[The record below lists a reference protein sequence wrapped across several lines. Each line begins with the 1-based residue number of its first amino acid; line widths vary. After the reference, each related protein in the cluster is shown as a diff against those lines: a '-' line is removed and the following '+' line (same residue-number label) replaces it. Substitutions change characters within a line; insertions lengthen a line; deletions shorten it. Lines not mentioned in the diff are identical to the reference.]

1 MSFPENLPFG
11 PIAGPMEA
19 MSMRDRPTE
28 MPDIQLLLGQDDAH
42 LSHRVAIADWL
53 AALPYPAAAFSF
65 EDNRLSMVAT
75 NAPFG
80 NCFTCSNPGEA
91 ERPHAAEW
99 RRRIV
104 QSVLS
109 GRDSEGF
116 ELRRDGMLGPE
127 YFYCTVGRLPEP
139 DGEPNL
145 FLFTALDRT
154 SDRTI
159 EKNLRRELLS
169 DGLTALPNRT
179 GFGEEIEDRLT
190 NTPWPDN
197 AQFGILAIDLSR
209 FSRVNESLGPMAGDE
224 LLITVAK
231 RLKSSLRQGD
241 VLARIGGND
250 FAIFARLNNGL
261 SDALHIVQRIRDSLS
276 YPIRLSDLQIR
287 VDCAIGCA
295 LSTSLTEDP
304 EDVVRKA
311 QAAVK
316 IAKRSGKVEIYRNG
330 VLKEAQ
336 RRFSVESR
344 LRDALAQGGLTLA
357 FQPLIHLQ
365 TGEITGFEALAR
377 WEDEELGH
385 VSPAEFIAVAEE
397 SGLIT
402 PLGRW
407 AAYEAAQA
415 LSRWDAKFGQA
426 LPVGVNVNLSPI
438 QMARDDVASMFEE
451 ALRYA
456 GISGKRL
463 TAELTESAI
472 VADPEKARKLLFALK
487 DLHMPIA
494 MDDFG
499 TGYSNLASLHSLPI
513 DILKIDRSFVT
524 SMLEDRDK
532 EIMVRTI
539 LSLAESLGLHVT
551 AEGIETQQLA
561 HALQNLGCWQGQ
573 GYYFAR
579 PMAEGD
585 AYDYWRARWNFE
597 TV

>member
-1 MSFPENLPFG
+1 MESTSVRNLPVIQTSG
-11 PIAGPMEA
+11 TPLAGGDGA
-19 MSMRDRPTE
+19 H
-28 MPDIQLLLGQDDAH
+28 PDCAYGV
-42 LSHRVAIADWL
+42 SEWL
-53 AALPYPAAAFSF
+53 AALPQLAAI
-65 EDNRLSMVAT
+65 LSYENSEITFKQGNARFVAV
-75 NAPFG
+75 FR
-80 NCFTCSNPGEA
+80 SNTDRGQGA
-91 ERPHAAEW
+91 DRATKEW
-99 RRRIV
+99 RERAVAFI
-104 QSVLS
+104 QS
-109 GRDSEGF
+109 GRDSESF
-116 ELRRDGMLGPE
+116 ELRRDGKLGPE
-127 YFYCTVGRLPEP
+127 YFMCTLGRLAAAEGHPEHY
-139 DGEPNL
+139 
-145 FLFTALDRT
+145 LFTAIDRT
-154 SDRTI
+154 SERTI

-179 GFGEEIEDRLT
+179 GFGEEIDDRLANGSWSDT
-190 NTPWPDN
+190 S
-197 AQFGILAIDLSR
+197 QFGIIAIDLSR

-261 SDALHIVQRIRDSLS
+261 SDALHIVQRIKEALS
-276 YPIRLSDLQIR
+276 SPIRLSDLQIR

-295 LSTSLTEDP
+295 LSLNLDDDP
-304 EDVVRKA
+304 DDVVRKA

-336 RRFSVESR
+336 RRFSIESR

-377 WEDEELGH
+377 WNDEELGN
-385 VSPAEFIAVAEE
+385 VSPVEFIAVAEE

-451 ALRYA
+451 ALRYSGIA
-456 GISGKRL
+456 GSRL

-472 VADPEKARKLLFALK
+472 IADPDKARKLLVALK
-487 DLHMPIA
+487 GLQMPIA

-499 TGYSNLASLHSLPI
+499 TGFSNLASLHSLPI
-513 DILKIDRSFVT
+513 DILKIDRSFVST
-524 SMLEDRDK
+524 MLENHDK
-532 EIMVRTI
+532 AVIVRTI
-539 LSLAESLGLHVT
+539 LSLAESLNLKVT
-551 AEGIETQQLA
+551 AEGIETQALA
-561 HALQNLGCWQGQ
+561 HALQQMGCWQGQ
-573 GYYFAR
+573 GYHFAR
-579 PMAEGD
+579 PMAEND
-585 AYDYWRARWNFE
+585 AFDYWRARWNFE
-597 TV
+597 TI

>member
-1 MSFPENLPFG
+1 MDSVSVRNWTVDTTDDTP
-11 PIAGPMEA
+11 
-19 MSMRDRPTE
+19 
-28 MPDIQLLLGQDDAH
+28 LLGEGETHPAQ
-42 LSHRVAIADWL
+42 RMPFTDWL
-53 AALPYPAAAFSF
+53 AALPQAAAILTCDDSGIASINGNLPFRTAFGEPADRRQTNKPATEWRDRVIAFVQSGRASDSF
-65 EDNRLSMVAT
+65 EM
-75 NAPFG
+75 
-80 NCFTCSNPGEA
+80 
-91 ERPHAAEW
+91 
-99 RRRIV
+99 RR
-104 QSVLS
+104 
-109 GRDSEGF
+109 EGK
-116 ELRRDGMLGPE
+116 LGPE
-127 YFYCTVGRLPEP
+127 YFLCTIGRLP
-139 DGEPNL
+139 DRQGMKAQY
-145 FLFTALDRT
+145 LFTAIDRT
-154 SDRTI
+154 TERTI

-179 GFGEEIEDRLT
+179 GFGEEIDDRIA
-190 NTPWPDN
+190 NSAWPDS
-197 AQFGILAIDLSR
+197 AQFGIIAIDLSR

-261 SDALHIVQRIRDSLS
+261 SDALHIVQRIRESMS
-276 YPIRLSDLQIR
+276 MPIRLSDLQIR

-295 LSTSLTEDP
+295 LSINQDDDP
-304 EDVVRKA
+304 DDVVRKA

-316 IAKRSGKVEIYRNG
+316 IAKRTGKVEIYRNG

-336 RRFSVESR
+336 RRFSIESR
-344 LRDALAQGGLTLA
+344 LRDALARGGLTLA
-357 FQPLIHLQ
+357 YQPLIHLP

-377 WEDEELGH
+377 WEDEELGF

-415 LSRWDAKFGQA
+415 LSRWDAKFGQP
-426 LPVGVNVNLSPI
+426 LSVGVNVNLSPI

-451 ALRYA
+451 ALRYSGVA
-456 GISGKRL
+456 GHRL
-463 TAELTESAI
+463 TAEITESAI
-472 VADPEKARKLLFALK
+472 VADPDKARKLLVALK
-487 DLHMPIA
+487 DLQMPIA

-524 SMLEDRDK
+524 SMLEDHDK
-532 EIMVRTI
+532 QVIVRTI
-539 LSLAESLGLHVT
+539 LSLAESLNLKVT

-561 HALQNLGCWQGQ
+561 HALQQMGCWQGQ
-573 GYYFAR
+573 GYYFAKA
-579 PMAEGD
+579 MTEAE

-597 TV
+597 TI

>member
-1 MSFPENLPFG
+1 MSVRNWPVKKTKIEPRCG
-11 PIAGPMEA
+11 
-19 MSMRDRPTE
+19 
-28 MPDIQLLLGQDDAH
+28 DDAAH
-42 LSHRVAIADWL
+42 PEQGLDIGHWL
-53 AALPYPAAAFSF
+53 AALPQSAGILSYEPKGLSIVAGNNRFMKRVDLYRERTSGEDGSDEGWLDRVAAFVESDQDSISF
-65 EDNRLSMVAT
+65 E
-75 NAPFG
+75 
-80 NCFTCSNPGEA
+80 
-91 ERPHAAEW
+91 
-99 RRRIV
+99 I
-104 QSVLS
+104 
-109 GRDSEGF
+109 
-116 ELRRDGMLGPE
+116 RRDGNLGPE
-127 YFYCTVGRLPEP
+127 YFMCTLGRLPP
-139 DGEPNL
+139 IKGDATRVL
-145 FLFTALDRT
+145 LTVTDRT
-154 SDRTI
+154 TERAI

-179 GFGEEIEDRLT
+179 GFGEEIDDRLK
-190 NTPWPDN
+190 NNAWPDH
-197 AQFGILAIDLSR
+197 AQFGIIAIDLSR

-261 SDALHIVQRIRDSLS
+261 SDALHIVQRIKESMNS
-276 YPIRLSDLQIR
+276 PIRLSGLQIR

-295 LSTSLTEDP
+295 LSLNLQEDP
-304 EDVVRKA
+304 DDVVRKA

-336 RRFSVESR
+336 RRFSIESR
-344 LRDALAQGGLTLA
+344 LRDALAQGGLALA
-357 FQPLIHLQ
+357 YQPLIHLQ

-377 WEDEELGH
+377 WDDEELGR
-385 VSPAEFIAVAEE
+385 VSPVEFIAVAEE

-402 PLGRW
+402 SLGRW

-415 LSRWDAKFGQA
+415 LSRWDAKFGQP

-451 ALRYA
+451 ALRY
-456 GISGKRL
+456 SGVDGSRL
-463 TAELTESAI
+463 TAEVTESAI
-472 VADPEKARKLLFALK
+472 VADPDKARKLLFALK
-487 DLHMPIA
+487 DLQMPIA

-499 TGYSNLASLHSLPI
+499 TGFSNLASLHSLPI
-513 DILKIDRSFVT
+513 DILKIDRSFVS

-532 EIMVRTI
+532 AVIVRTI
-539 LSLAESLGLHVT
+539 LSLAESLNLKVT
-551 AEGIETQQLA
+551 AEGIETQDLA
-561 HALQNLGCWQGQ
+561 HALQKMGCWQGQ

-579 PMAEGD
+579 PMSEAD
-585 AYDYWRARWNFE
+585 AFDYWRARWNFE

>member
-1 MSFPENLPFG
+1 MESMTVRNWPYETTSG
-11 PIAGPMEA
+11 PP
-19 MSMRDRPTE
+19 
-28 MPDIQLLLGQDDAH
+28 LLGDGEVH
-42 LSHRVAIADWL
+42 LPQAIGTTDWL
-53 AALPYPAAAFSF
+53 AALSQAAAILSCENNQIVIVEANEAFV
-65 EDNRLSMVAT
+65 RLFRDHRERGVASPQ
-75 NAPFG
+75 AG
-80 NCFTCSNPGEA
+80 
-91 ERPHAAEW
+91 AEW
-99 RRRIV
+99 RSKVTAFIH
-104 QSVLS
+104 ST
-109 GRDSEGF
+109 RDSESF
-116 ELRRDGMLGPE
+116 EIRRDGKLGPE
-127 YFYCTVGRLPEP
+127 YFLCTLGRLRPTEER
-139 DGEPNL
+139 GEQ
-145 FLFTALDRT
+145 FLFTAIDRT
-154 SDRTI
+154 SERTI

-179 GFGEEIEDRLT
+179 GFGEEIDDRLT
-190 NTPWPDN
+190 NGVWSEKS
-197 AQFGILAIDLSR
+197 QFGIIAIDLSR

-231 RLKSSLRQGD
+231 RLKSCLRQGD

-261 SDALHIVQRIRDSLS
+261 SDALQIVQRIREALS
-276 YPIRLSDLQIR
+276 SPIRLSDLQIR

-295 LSTSLTEDP
+295 LSADLEEDP
-304 EDVVRKA
+304 DDVVRKA

-336 RRFSVESR
+336 RRFSIESR
-344 LRDALAQGGLTLA
+344 LRDALAHGGLTLA
-357 FQPLIHLQ
+357 YQPLIHLQ

-377 WEDEELGH
+377 WEDPDLGS
-385 VSPAEFIAVAEE
+385 VSPVEFVPVAEE

-415 LSRWDAKFGQA
+415 LSRWDAKFGQP
-426 LPVGVNVNLSPI
+426 LPVGMNVNLSPI

-451 ALRYA
+451 ALRYS
-456 GISGKRL
+456 GVSGKRL

-472 VADPEKARKLLFALK
+472 IADPDKARKLLFALK

-499 TGYSNLASLHSLPI
+499 TGFSNLASLHSLPI
-513 DILKIDRSFVT
+513 DILKIDRSFVST
-524 SMLEDRDK
+524 MLEDRDK
-532 EIMVRTI
+532 AVIVRTI
-539 LSLAESLGLHVT
+539 LSLAESLNLKVT
-551 AEGIETQQLA
+551 AEGIETQELA
-561 HALQNLGCWQGQ
+561 HALQQQGCWQGQ

-579 PMAEGD
+579 PMGEAE
-585 AYDYWRARWNFE
+585 AFDYWRARWNFE

>member
-1 MSFPENLPFG
+1 
-11 PIAGPMEA
+11 MEST
-19 MSMRDRPTE
+19 SMRDRPLN
-28 MPDIQLLLGQDDAH
+28 MPKIELLPGADDAH
-42 LSHRVAIADWL
+42 PVHHVSMSDWL
-53 AALPYPAAAFSF
+53 AALPHPASTFSF
-65 EDNRLSMVAT
+65 DNNILSIVALNSCFRKYFT
-75 NAPFG
+75 PVAPG
-80 NCFTCSNPGEA
+80 P
-91 ERPHAAEW
+91 ERPHAVEW
-99 RRRIV
+99 RDRIV
-104 QSVLS
+104 ECIQS
-109 GRDSEGF
+109 GRDSESF
-116 ELRRDGMLGPE
+116 ELRREGILGPE
-127 YFYCTVGRLPEP
+127 YFYCTVGRLPTLE
-139 DGEPNL
+139 GLPNL

-154 SDRTI
+154 SDRSI
-159 EKNLRRELLS
+159 VKNLRRELLS

-179 GFGEEIEDRLT
+179 GFGEEIDDRLA
-190 NTPWPDN
+190 NMPGPEN
-197 AQFGILAIDLSR
+197 SQFAIIAIDLSR

-261 SDALHIVQRIRDSLS
+261 SDALHIIQRIKDALS

-295 LSTSLTEDP
+295 ISTSLAEDP
-304 EDVVRKA
+304 DDMVRKA

-377 WEDEELGH
+377 WNDEELGH
-385 VSPAEFIAVAEE
+385 VSPGEFIAVAEE

-407 AAYEAAQA
+407 AAYEAAQS

-451 ALRYA
+451 ALRYS
-456 GISGKRL
+456 GISGNRM

-487 DLHMPIA
+487 DLRMPIA

-524 SMLEDRDK
+524 NMLDDRDK
-532 EIMVRTI
+532 EVMVKTI

-551 AEGIETQQLA
+551 AEGIETQELA

-579 PMAEGD
+579 PMAE
-585 AYDYWRARWNFE
+585 AEAFDYWRARWNFE

>member
-1 MSFPENLPFG
+1 MESISVRNLPVEKTSG
-11 PIAGPMEA
+11 TPLTG
-19 MSMRDRPTE
+19 
-28 MPDIQLLLGQDDAH
+28 GDDAH
-42 LSHRVAIADWL
+42 PTQAVAMADWL
-53 AALPYPAAAFSF
+53 AALPQFAAIYSYQDNALSFVQGNGRFAATFQSPVERSAAQSKIANEWQERVVAFIRSGC
-65 EDNRLSMVAT
+65 DS
-75 NAPFG
+75 
-80 NCFTCSNPGEA
+80 
-91 ERPHAAEW
+91 
-99 RRRIV
+99 
-104 QSVLS
+104 QS
-109 GRDSEGF
+109 F
-116 ELRRDGMLGPE
+116 ELRRDGKLGPE
-127 YFYCTVGRLPEP
+127 YFMCTIGRLPAVEGRP
-139 DGEPNL
+139 EHY
-145 FLFTALDRT
+145 LFTAIDRT
-154 SDRTI
+154 SERTI

-179 GFGEEIEDRLT
+179 GFGEEIDDRLA
-190 NTPWPDN
+190 NSCWPDN
-197 AQFGILAIDLSR
+197 AQFGIIAIDLSR

-261 SDALHIVQRIRDSLS
+261 SDALHIVQRIKEALS
-276 YPIRLSDLQIR
+276 SPIRLSDLQIR

-295 LSTSLTEDP
+295 LSINLDDDP
-304 EDVVRKA
+304 DDVVRKA

-336 RRFSVESR
+336 RRFSIESR

-357 FQPLIHLQ
+357 YQPLIHLQ

-377 WEDEELGH
+377 WNDEELGN
-385 VSPAEFIAVAEE
+385 VPPVEFIAVAEE

-415 LSRWDAKFGQA
+415 LSRWDAKFGQP

-451 ALRYA
+451 ALRY
-456 GISGKRL
+456 SGVQGSRL

-472 VADPEKARKLLFALK
+472 VADPDKARKLLFALK
-487 DLHMPIA
+487 DLQMPTA

-499 TGYSNLASLHSLPI
+499 TGFSNLASLHSLPI
-513 DILKIDRSFVT
+513 DILKIDRSFVS

-532 EIMVRTI
+532 AIIVRTI
-539 LSLAESLGLHVT
+539 LSLAESLNLRVT
-551 AEGIETQQLA
+551 AEGIETQELA
-561 HALQNLGCWQGQ
+561 HALQKMGCWQGQ
-573 GYYFAR
+573 GYYFAK
-579 PMAEGD
+579 PMAEAD

>member
-1 MSFPENLPFG
+1 MAVG
-11 PIAGPMEA
+11 
-19 MSMRDRPTE
+19 R
-28 MPDIQLLLGQDDAH
+28 Q
-42 LSHRVAIADWL
+42 WL
-53 AALPYPAAAFSF
+53 AALPQPSAILSMREDDDIFVVEANAAFMESFRSHNLSQIMERGAVGWCDRIKAFVQSDRSCESF
-65 EDNRLSMVAT
+65 EM
-75 NAPFG
+75 
-80 NCFTCSNPGEA
+80 
-91 ERPHAAEW
+91 
-99 RRRIV
+99 
-104 QSVLS
+104 
-109 GRDSEGF
+109 
-116 ELRRDGMLGPE
+116 RRDGTLGPE
-127 YFYCTVGRLPEP
+127 YFMCTIGRLPTEGAP
-139 DGEPNL
+139 L
-145 FLFTALDRT
+145 ILFTAIDRT

-179 GFGEEIEDRLT
+179 GFGEEIDDRLS
-190 NTPWPDN
+190 NTVWPDN
-197 AQFGILAIDLSR
+197 AQFGIIAIDLSR

-261 SDALHIVQRIRDSLS
+261 SDALHIVQRIREALS
-276 YPIRLSDLQIR
+276 SPIRLSELQIR

-295 LSTSLTEDP
+295 LSIDLKDDP
-304 EDVVRKA
+304 DDIVRKA

-336 RRFSVESR
+336 RRFSIESR
-344 LRDALAQGGLTLA
+344 LREALAHGGLTLA
-357 FQPLIHLQ
+357 YQPLIHLQ

-377 WEDEELGH
+377 WHDPELGH
-385 VSPAEFIAVAEE
+385 VAPVEFIAVAEE

-402 PLGRW
+402 SLGRW

-415 LSRWDAKFGQA
+415 LSRWDVRYGQP

-451 ALRYA
+451 ALRYSGIA
-456 GISGKRL
+456 GSRL

-472 VADPEKARKLLFALK
+472 IADPDKARKLLFALK
-487 DLHMPIA
+487 DLQMPIA

-499 TGYSNLASLHSLPI
+499 TGFSNLASLHSLPI
-513 DILKIDRSFVT
+513 DILKIDRSFVS
-524 SMLEDRDK
+524 SMAEDHDK
-532 EIMVRTI
+532 AVIVRTI
-539 LSLAESLGLHVT
+539 LSLAESLNLKVT
-551 AEGIETQQLA
+551 AEGIETQELA
-561 HALQNLGCWQGQ
+561 LALQQMGCWQGQ

-579 PMAEGD
+579 PMSEAD
-585 AYDYWRARWNFE
+585 AFDYWRARWNFE

>member
-1 MSFPENLPFG
+1 MESMSVRNWPVKKTKVEPLCG
-11 PIAGPMEA
+11 
-19 MSMRDRPTE
+19 
-28 MPDIQLLLGQDDAH
+28 DDGAH
-42 LSHRVAIADWL
+42 LVYGLDIDQWL
-53 AALPYPAAAFSF
+53 AALPQAAGILSF
-65 EDNRLSMVAT
+65 E
-75 NAPFG
+75 
-80 NCFTCSNPGEA
+80 
-91 ERPHAAEW
+91 
-99 RRRIV
+99 
-104 QSVLS
+104 
-109 GRDSEGF
+109 SEGLSVVAGNDRFLKRLDLYRERTGADDGSEEGWLDRVSAFIESGQESISF
-116 ELRRDGMLGPE
+116 EIRRDGNLGPE
-127 YFYCTVGRLPEP
+127 YFMCTLGRLPP
-139 DGEPNL
+139 VDLDGPCVL
-145 FLFTALDRT
+145 LTVTDRT
-154 SDRTI
+154 TERAI

-179 GFGEEIEDRLT
+179 GFGEEIDDRLK
-190 NTPWPDN
+190 NNAWPEH
-197 AQFGILAIDLSR
+197 AQFGIIAIDLSR

-261 SDALHIVQRIRDSLS
+261 SDALHIVQRIKEAMSS
-276 YPIRLSDLQIR
+276 PIRLSGLQIR

-295 LSTSLTEDP
+295 LSINLQEDP
-304 EDVVRKA
+304 DDVVRKA

-336 RRFSVESR
+336 RRFSIESR
-344 LRDALAQGGLTLA
+344 LRDALAQGGLALA
-357 FQPLIHLQ
+357 YQPLIHLQ

-377 WEDEELGH
+377 WDDEELGR
-385 VSPAEFIAVAEE
+385 VSPVEFIAVAEE

-402 PLGRW
+402 SLGRW

-415 LSRWDAKFGQA
+415 LSRWDAKFGQP

-451 ALRYA
+451 ALRY
-456 GISGKRL
+456 SGVSGDRL

-472 VADPEKARKLLFALK
+472 VADPDKARKLLFALK
-487 DLHMPIA
+487 DLQMPIA

-499 TGYSNLASLHSLPI
+499 TGFSNLASLHSLPI
-513 DILKIDRSFVT
+513 DILKIDRSFVS

-532 EIMVRTI
+532 AIIVRTI
-539 LSLAESLGLHVT
+539 LSLAESLNLRVT
-551 AEGIETQQLA
+551 AEGIETQDLA
-561 HALQNLGCWQGQ
+561 HALQKMGCWQGQ

-579 PMAEGD
+579 PMSEAD
-585 AYDYWRARWNFE
+585 AFDYWRARWNFE